1 MKITSKN
8 EPYKFA
14 RQFTDTPGGRFE
26 KNSQF
31 SGESFRKKIEKYLKE
46 YPNSPFYIDME
57 GVFTLGASFL
67 DEAFAKLA
75 KDLGKTK
82 FNNLIII
89 DFRDDNWAKSKLD
102 ELIEKRIS
110 E

>member
-14 RQFTDTPGGRFE
+14 KQFTDTPGG
-26 KNSQF
+26 
-31 SGESFRKKIEKYLKE
+31 E

>member
-1 MKITSKN
+1 
-8 EPYKFA
+8 
-14 RQFTDTPGGRFE
+14 
-26 KNSQF
+26 
-31 SGESFRKKIEKYLKE
+31 
-46 YPNSPFYIDME
+46 ME